1 MKKASIFLCLVCFS
15 LFAFSQTATKSKIIT
30 GADRMEVYLPLLK
43 GKNVAVFANQT
54 SIVGYT
60 HLVDTLL
67 KSGIKIV
74 KIFGNYKIVLYICI
88 IINYICLAFLKQ

>member
-67 KSGIKIV
+67 KSGISFSVSSFISL
-74 KIFGNYKIVLYICI
+74 ISIACDH
-88 IINYICLAFLKQ
+88 